1 MKKKLICS
9 ILALSLALIPMGYL
23 APAQTVQA
31 AGALD
36 LVTTEDGVQI
46 YTSSWWYQATEDT
59 LIFKELNNPASYSM
73 ITKGSYV
80 HEIGF
85 VAGNGVFHYVNLYDG
100 SEIVMTGYIDGQ
112 YFEQQSTMP
121 SSITIIPESFPDA
134 PITINGITYNV
145 DGTFTFYNEKYKY
158 QAVAKLWNPELEIY
172 RDQEGG
178 VYNVFGQEVDP
189 FTGELWVEPQMA
201 ESHLHEELSRGSGA
215 VAR

>member
-73 ITKGSYV
+73 VTKGSYV
-80 HEIGF
+80 QEIGF
-85 VAGNGVFHYVNLYDG
+85 VAGNGVFHYVNLYNG

-112 YFEQQSTMP
+112 YFEQQSTAP
-121 SSITIIPESFPDA
+121 TSIFK
-134 PITINGITYNV
+134 PIEVYLADEGYTAILTL
-145 DGTFTFYNEKYKY
+145 K
-158 QAVAKLWNPELEIY
+158 NPQI
-172 RDQEGG
+172 G
-178 VYNVFGQEVDP
+178 VYEDQHGIPRNALGQEVDP

-201 ESHLHEELSRGSGA
+201 ESYLDYEHDWGNITLQ
-215 VAR
+215 

>member
-112 YFEQQSTMP
+112 YFEQQSTAPTSIFPTLEVYLEDKGYTTTLTPYNP
-121 SSITIIPESFPDA
+121 SKGIYLDETGAARNANGQRVSII
-134 PITINGITYNV
+134 
-145 DGTFTFYNEKYKY
+145 
-158 QAVAKLWNPELEIY
+158 
-172 RDQEGG
+172 
-178 VYNVFGQEVDP
+178 
-189 FTGELWVEPQMA
+189 TGELYVEP
-201 ESHLHEELSRGSGA
+201 ETVHIDLTKPLPSGSGVRA
-215 VAR
+215 Y

>member
-85 VAGNGVFHYVNLYDG
+85 VAGNGVFHYVNLYNG

-112 YFEQQSTMP
+112 YFEQQSNAPTSIFPTLEVYIEDKGYTTTLTPYNP
-121 SSITIIPESFPDA
+121 SK
-134 PITINGITYNV
+134 GIYLDETGAARNA
-145 DGTFTFYNEKYKY
+145 N
-158 QAVAKLWNPELEIY
+158 
-172 RDQEGG
+172 
-178 VYNVFGQEVDP
+178 GQEVSII
-189 FTGELWVEPQMA
+189 TGELYVEP
-201 ESHLHEELSRGSGA
+201 ETVHIDLSGGLATGSGA
-215 VAR
+215 TAH

>member
-112 YFEQQSTMP
+112 YFEQQSN
-121 SSITIIPESFPDA
+121 A
-134 PITINGITYNV
+134 PISIFKPIEVYLADEGYTAILTL
-145 DGTFTFYNEKYKY
+145 K
-158 QAVAKLWNPELEIY
+158 NPQI
-172 RDQEGG
+172 G
-178 VYNVFGQEVDP
+178 VYEDQHGIPRNALGQEVDP
-189 FTGELWVEPQMA
+189 FTGELWVEP
-201 ESHLHEELSRGSGA
+201 EVYTPDLSKPLPSGSG
-215 VAR
+215 VRVY

>member
-73 ITKGSYV
+73 VTKGSYV
-80 HEIGF
+80 QEIGF
-85 VAGNGVFHYVNLYDG
+85 VAGNGVFHYVNLYNG

-112 YFEQQSTMP
+112 YFEQQSSAPT
-121 SSITIIPESFPDA
+121 SIFK
-134 PITINGITYNV
+134 PIEVYNAEE
-145 DGTFTFYNEKYKY
+145 GRTLTLT
-158 QAVAKLWNPELEIY
+158 LWNPEKGIY
-172 RDQEGG
+172 KDQ
-178 VYNVFGQEVDP
+178 YGQFRNSSGQVVDP
-189 FTGELWVEPQMA
+189 FDGEIWVQPEPI
-201 ESHLHEELSRGSGA
+201 EIDLSGDLARGSGA

>member
-112 YFEQQSTMP
+112 YFEQQSNAPT
-121 SSITIIPESFPDA
+121 SIFK
-134 PITINGITYNV
+134 PIEVYNAEEGKTLV
-145 DGTFTFYNEKYKY
+145 LTLK
-158 QAVAKLWNPELEIY
+158 NPELGVY
-172 RDQEGG
+172 RDQDLIPR
-178 VYNVFGQEVDP
+178 NALGQVVDP
-189 FTGELWVEPQMA
+189 FTGELWVEP
-201 ESHLHEELSRGSGA
+201 ETVHIDLSGDLARGSGA

>member
-112 YFEQQSTMP
+112 YFEQQSN
-121 SSITIIPESFPDA
+121 A
-134 PITINGITYNV
+134 PISIFKPIEVYLSDEGYTAILTL
-145 DGTFTFYNEKYKY
+145 K
-158 QAVAKLWNPELEIY
+158 NPQI
-172 RDQEGG
+172 G
-178 VYNVFGQEVDP
+178 VYEDQHGIPRNALGQEVDP
-189 FTGELWVEPQMA
+189 FTGELWVEP
-201 ESHLHEELSRGSGA
+201 EVYTPDLSKPLPSGSG
-215 VAR
+215 VRVY